1 MVKNSE
7 VFKGFTR
14 QEIKEFLIEMPEL
27 RKMEKNANIIKPPKS
42 NFKSQK
48 LLALDNIAQIKS

>member
-1 MVKNSE
+1 
-7 VFKGFTR
+7 
-14 QEIKEFLIEMPEL
+14 MPEL
-27 RKMEKNANIIKPPKS
+27 RKMEKNANISKPPKS